1 MGKQSGIFK
10 IEGTLD
16 DVTFYRSRDG
26 RFLVK
31 RKSGV
36 NGDRIK
42 NDPEFAR
49 TRENGSEFTNIAQ
62 SGKVMRNAL
71 ADLIFDVNDITKV
84 QRLTA
89 AMSRVKNLDDTSVRG
104 ERNVATGIAT
114 PQGKQALKLFNF
126 NGNARMSSVLK
137 TDYELDTVGLTIS
150 IDGFT
155 PVKNLGSPDGATHVE
170 LSGGFLNLDFASED
184 SELVLTNVE
193 NLAIDNTET
202 DVTLTFPSTPA
213 GSGVNFYLL
222 KVAFFQ
228 ELNGTQY
235 PLNNGAYNA
244 LQLIEV
250 E

>member
-1 MGKQSGIFK
+1 MPIQKGVFK

-26 RFLVK
+26 RYLVK
-31 RKSGV
+31 TKSAV
-36 NGDRIK
+36 NADRIK
-42 NDPEFAR
+42 NDPAYAR
-49 TRENGSEFTNIAQ
+49 TRENGSEFSEINKSA
-62 SGKVMRNAL
+62 SLFRNAL
-71 ADLIFDVNDITKV
+71 ASMLYDIGDIRKAY
-84 QRLTA
+84 RLTT
-89 AMSRVKNLDDTSVRG
+89 AMSAVKNEDNTSARG
-104 ERNVATGIAT
+104 QRNVATGIAT
-114 PQGKQALKLFNF
+114 PEGKQAIRFFNF
-126 NGNARMSSVLK
+126 NGNARMRSILK
-137 TDYELDTVGLTIS
+137 SAYELDTVGLTIS
-150 IDGFT
+150 IDGFQ
-155 PVKNLGSPDGATHVE
+155 PRRNLGTPNNATHVE
-170 LSGGFLNLDFASED
+170 LSGGYLNLDFASED

-193 NLAIDNTET
+193 NFAIDDTET

>member
-1 MGKQSGIFK
+1 MPKQSGVFK
-10 IEGTLD
+10 IEGSLD
-16 DVTFYRSRDG
+16 DFTFYRSRDG
-26 RFLVK
+26 RYLVK
-31 RKSGV
+31 MKSSV
-36 NGDRIK
+36 SADRIN

-49 TRENGSEFTNIAQ
+49 TRENGSEFSEINQ
-62 SGKVMRNAL
+62 SASLLRNSL
-71 ADLIFDVNDITKV
+71 ADIIYDVRDVSKAS
-84 QRLTA
+84 RLTA
-89 AMSRVKNLDDTSVRG
+89 VMAKVKNQDSSSVRG

-114 PQGKQALKLFNF
+114 PEGKHALKFFNF
-126 NGNARMSSVLK
+126 NKGAPMNSVLK
-137 TDYELDTVGLTIS
+137 NDHVLDTVGLTIS
-150 IDGFT
+150 INGFT
-155 PVKNLGSPDGATHVE
+155 PERNLGAPEGATHVE
-170 LSGGFLNLDFASED
+170 LSGGFLNLDFASGD

-193 NLAIDNTET
+193 NLGIDQTES

>member
-16 DVTFYRSRDG
+16 GVTFYRSRDG

-36 NGDRIK
+36 NGERIK

-49 TRENGSEFTNIAQ
+49 TRENGLEFANIAS
-62 SGKVMRNAL
+62 SGKTLRQAL
-71 ADLIFDVNDITKV
+71 ADMIYDVNDVTKV
-84 QRLTA
+84 SRLTA
-89 AMSRVKNLDDTSVRG
+89 VMAKVKNLDASSVRG

-114 PQGKQALKLFNF
+114 PEGKEALKFFNF
-126 NGNARMSSVLK
+126 NSDARMSAVLK
-137 TDYELDTVGLTIS
+137 SDYELDPVGMTIS
-150 IDGFT
+150 INGFT
-155 PVKNLGSPDGATHVE
+155 PERNLGAPEGATHVE
-170 LSGGFLNLDFASED
+170 LSGGFLNLDFASGD

-193 NLAIDNTET
+193 NLGIDNTES